1 MVDATAN
8 GISFSRNREV
18 GTRRDHGVSLN
29 ALGTRRRSF
38 QDVRDPGFAPNPR
51 TLDGR
56 QLEVAQ
62 LVAPGLAD
70 KEIAHYLAVNQGTV
84 KAPVSTILRLPPPC
98 WPAR

>member
-1 MVDATAN
+1 MVDSSADVMN
-8 GISFSRNREV
+8 YSQSRAV

-29 ALGTRRRSF
+29 ALGARRRSF

-70 KEIAHYLAVNQGTV
+70 TEIAHYLAVSQGTV